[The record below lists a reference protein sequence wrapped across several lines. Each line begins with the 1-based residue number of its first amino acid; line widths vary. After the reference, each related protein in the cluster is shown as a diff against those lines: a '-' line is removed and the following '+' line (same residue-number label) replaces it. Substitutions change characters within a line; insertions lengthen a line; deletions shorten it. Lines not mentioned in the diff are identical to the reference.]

1 MIRPLALAA
10 LVMPGIAQAQDWSEG
25 WSGRATLYG
34 WLTAAELDSSVPA
47 PGGGS
52 LDSSVSAGLDDILD
66 ALDFAAFANV
76 EARRGRLVLLGDVMY
91 TKLSTDGAGPAGAS
105 IKTGMETFVGMGAVG
120 WRLWADQRTALDA
133 FGGARLV
140 STEVD
145 LSRRGPLASQ
155 RASASETFVDPVIG
169 MRVGYQATDRI
180 ELRAAADI
188 GGFGV
193 GSDFSWE
200 AFAGG
205 SYAFT
210 ERLRGELGFR
220 YLSID
225 YENDGVEVDLQ
236 LYGPTVGVS
245 VIF

>member
-10 LVMPGIAQAQDWSEG
+10 LLMPGIAQSQDWSEG
-25 WSGRATLYG
+25 WSGRVTLYG
-34 WLTAAELDSSVPA
+34 WLTAAELDSSVPL

-91 TKLSTDGAGPAGAS
+91 TKLSTDGALPAGAR
-105 IKTGMETFVGMGAVG
+105 IDTGLESFVGMGAVG
-120 WRLWADQRTALDA
+120 WRVWSDDRVSVDA

-155 RASASETFVDPVIG
+155 SASTSETFVDPVIG
-169 MRVGYQATDRI
+169 MRVGYRATDRI

-193 GSDFSWE
+193 GSEFSWE

-210 ERLRGELGFR
+210 ERVRGDLGFR
-220 YLSID
+220 HLYID
-225 YENDGVEVDLQ
+225 YENDGVEIGMR
-236 LYGPTVGVS
+236 LYGPTVGIS
-245 VIF
+245 V

>member
-1 MIRPLALAA
+1 MIRSLALAA
-10 LVMPGIAQAQDWSEG
+10 LVVPGIADAQEWSKG

-34 WLTAAELDSSVPA
+34 WLTAAELDSTVPL
-47 PGGGS
+47 PRGGS
-52 LDSSVSAGLDDILD
+52 LDSSVSVGLGDILD

-76 EARRGRLVLLGDVMY
+76 EARRDRLVLLGDLMY

-105 IKTGMETFVGMGAVG
+105 IKTGLKTFVGFGAVG
-120 WRLWADQRTALDA
+120 WCVWSDDRASIDA
-133 FGGARLV
+133 FGGARVV
-140 STEVD
+140 STEID
-145 LSRRGPLASQ
+145 LSRRGRFASQ

-169 MRVGYQATDRI
+169 MRVGYQAADRL
-180 ELRAAADI
+180 ELRVAADI

-193 GSDFSWE
+193 GSKFSWD

-210 ERLRGELGFR
+210 EQVRGELGFR

-236 LYGPTVGVS
+236 LYGPTVGLS
-245 VIF
+245 VAF

>member
-1 MIRPLALAA
+1 MIRSLALAA
-10 LVMPGIAQAQDWSEG
+10 LLLPGVAQAQDWSEG
-25 WSGRATLYG
+25 WSGRVTLYG
-34 WLTAAELDSSVPA
+34 WLTAAELDSRVPL
-47 PGGGS
+47 PRGGA
-52 LDSSVSAGLDDILD
+52 LDSSASAGLDDILD

-91 TKLSTDGAGPAGAS
+91 AKLSTDGAGPAGAR
-105 IKTGMETFVGMGAVG
+105 IDTGLETFVGMGAVG
-120 WRLWADQRTALDA
+120 WQVWSDERARIDA

-145 LSRRGPLASQ
+145 LSRRGPLAAQS
-155 RASASETFVDPVIG
+155 ASASETFVDPVIG
-169 MRVGYQATDRI
+169 MRVGYRATDRI
-180 ELRAAADI
+180 ALRAAADI

-205 SYAFT
+205 SYAFS
-210 ERLRGELGFR
+210 ERIRGELGFR

-225 YENDGVEVDLQ
+225 YEDDGVEVDLQ
-236 LYGPTVGVS
+236 LYGPTVGLS
-245 VIF
+245 VVF